1 MDRDEILKKAQAGA
15 IGMDER
21 EQQVLGLSFGIGG
34 ILMVLLC
41 VILAIIRLVN
51 GQDAYDYTAIVFLYL
66 AGAELHLYLEDPAA
80 GLGVAGG
87 GLRPGVRGQPGH
99 VPAGVSAMDDQLILK
114 NRLKVA
120 RAEKGL
126 SQTQLA
132 ELVGVSRNTISSIE
146 TGQFNPTAKLA
157 LILCIAL
164 DKKFEELFYF
174 E

>member
-66 AGAELHLYLEDPAA
+66 AGAELHLYW
-80 GLGVAGG
+80 
-87 GLRPGVRGQPGH
+87 RTRRRG
-99 VPAGVSAMDDQLILK
+99 
-114 NRLKVA
+114 
-120 RAEKGL
+120 
-126 SQTQLA
+126 
-132 ELVGVSRNTISSIE
+132 
-146 TGQFNPTAKLA
+146 LA
-157 LILCIAL
+157 LLAAACGLCCAAS
-164 DKKFEELFYF
+164 EPGCAGAERAA
-174 E
+174 

>member
-51 GQDAYDYTAIVFLYL
+51 GQDAHDSHGHRVSVSGGRRAAFV
-66 AGAELHLYLEDPAA
+66 LEDPAA

-120 RAEKGL
+120 WGRRL
-126 SQTQLA
+126 S
-132 ELVGVSRNTISSIE
+132 SRPSWRSWWACPATPSAHLRRGSS
-146 TGQFNPTAKLA
+146 TSTPSWA